1 MEHLEPEP
9 YAGEPGDAEPD
20 PADPAEPAHLVEPPD
35 DVPAESAEPAGRRY
49 PSTIGGA
56 CYLVVLAASAVGL
69 GITARGDW
77 RLGVRWIG
85 ASLLAAAV
93 LRLVLPD
100 RDAGMLA
107 VRGRWIDGATL
118 AALGVVLWF
127 LASTVPSS

>member
-1 MEHLEPEP
+1 MEHREPEP
-9 YAGEPGDAEPD
+9 YAGEPGDARATGP
-20 PADPAEPAHLVEPPD
+20 PRRPPD

-56 CYLVVLAASAVGL
+56 CYLVVLAASTVGL

-77 RLGVRWIG
+77 RLGVRWIA

-93 LRLVLPD
+93 LRLLLPA

-107 VRGRWIDGATL
+107 VRRRSVDVALLVVVGVALFVLSATIPNQPPL
-118 AALGVVLWF
+118 
-127 LASTVPSS
+127 

>member
-1 MEHLEPEP
+1 VEHLEPEP
-9 YAGEPGDAEPD
+9 YGEPGDAEGD
-20 PADPAEPAHLVEPPD
+20 PAHLVEPPD

-77 RLGVRWIG
+77 RLGVRWIA

-93 LRLVLPD
+93 IRLFLPA

-107 VRGRWIDGATL
+107 VRRRSVDVALLVVVGLALFVLATTIPNQPPL
-118 AALGVVLWF
+118 
-127 LASTVPSS
+127 